1 MMETPYKMAF
11 FFPSA
16 FVLLCFVKKLTV
28 IGIIGKTQGV
38 NNAANPPKNA
48 KKKIDHNPFSSV
60 FGVVVAATSCVGFSV
75 TDVSTTA
82 VVSALT
88 EVVSFE
94 TTLVGATS
102 STLISGNLNVNVAS
116 C

>member
-1 MMETPYKMAF
+1 MIETPYKMAF

-38 NNAANPPKNA
+38 NNAANPPKKA

-60 FGVVVAATSCVGFSV
+60 FGVVVTVTSYVDFSV
-75 TDVSTTA
+75 TAVTTADVSVLIVVVSVFTA
-82 VVSALT
+82 VLD
-88 EVVSFE
+88 
-94 TTLVGATS
+94 TS
-102 STLISGNLNVNVAS
+102 SVLISGNLNVNVAS